1 MVQLFS
7 CFFLLYST
15 LLDRNFVSPYLHF
28 DFSLKFTSYFPSN
41 VFFVLCPY
49 YWTRFLLVYHWLE
62 RYNLL
67 RLKPNWMQFIE
78 ENELIPYILM
88 ADSSVTSVYACFWF
102 LHSKNYQKKVLDLF
116 PILLSVT
123 KWNNWYLFYVGCW
136 YSTMNTT
143 MFYHFFPIMIG
154 YVRNLLYCY
163 IMTILLTL
171 VITSSLII

>member
-1 MVQLFS
+1 MIF
-7 CFFLLYST
+7 
-15 LLDRNFVSPYLHF
+15 
-28 DFSLKFTSYFPSN
+28 
-41 VFFVLCPY
+41 PY
-49 YWTRFLLVYHWLE
+49 YQTQIFLVYRWLE
-62 RYNLL
+62 RYNLPQL
-67 RLKPNWMQFIE
+67 RLNWMQYIETKKFI
-78 ENELIPYILM
+78 IYILM
-88 ADSSVTSVYACFWF
+88 ESLYVTSVYAYFWF

-171 VITSSLII
+171 VITISLII